1 MIGPALGSGPFGEFV
16 AIEWLQVVAGVP
28 ILLSAILLV
37 FMMLKHLLRLADV
50 EDVAGVGYLMMIASG
65 FAAIVYIIGFACTY
79 TGLMW
84 EGVFPQRLP
93 QNFLG
98 SGLFFLLGLAIDR
111 YPNLLNRIDDWH
123 DRRRHKV

>member
-1 MIGPALGSGPFGEFV
+1 MIGPALGSGPFGEFI

-28 ILLSAILLV
+28 VLLSAILLV
-37 FMMLKHLLRLADV
+37 LMMLKHLLRLTDV
-50 EDVAGVGYLMMIASG
+50 GDVADAGYLMMIASG

-98 SGLFFLLGLAIDR
+98 SGLFFLLGLAIDL